1 MWKLW
6 IVDSDGN
13 IRSAGSIICTASE
26 DAEAEAYNRA
36 FRMQTQYGIDIINV
50 LFRKVS

>member
-6 IVDSDGN
+6 LVDSDGN
-13 IRSAGSIICTASE
+13 IRSAGSIICTTSE